1 MDDKLLILP
10 NAGLY
15 SSCFESQRWW
25 RGSWVSSTFHSYLGK
40 PAKWPAGRIK
50 IIVYWMLFLEKKV
63 ICSFAWWA
71 FSFSSRPISSWH
83 LLVLA
88 AAFFVVVGVFCLF
101 VCFLFFF
108 FTLTTSWARR
118 GDFILKNNDHINQVT
133 ADKLKVT
140 PFSPGKKC
148 SLPPNRIPLLFVC
161 SPLMGGWQGW
171 LLMDSE
177 EITGR

>member
-1 MDDKLLILP
+1 M
-10 NAGLY
+10 
-15 SSCFESQRWW
+15 
-25 RGSWVSSTFHSYLGK
+25 LGE
-40 PAKWPAGRIK
+40 PSLFPLGPSPLGI
-50 IIVYWMLFLEKKV
+50 YLFL
-63 ICSFAWWA
+63 
-71 FSFSSRPISSWH
+71 
-83 LLVLA
+83 LLLFLLLLG
-88 AAFFVVVGVFCLF
+88 FFVCLF
-101 VCFLFFF
+101 VSFFFF